1 MTGVARVEREIS
13 AQHCPVSGM
22 DRAASRTTPDTIFFG
37 LARPVLRPLT
47 WRAAEKNRARHRR
60 WRGRFA
66 VLDPA
71 RSIPGAPSCLLKIR
85 RKSCLS
91 NSISKNCAPSFAALR
106 TRTNCGRSKPNWRPR
121 WRNGIGSG
129 GRTADRLQARQ
140 ERGGGRGAPASL
152 PFAMA
157 VFGGLGAVEAGR
169 TRRARLKVD
178 PASGIN
184 ILSAH
189 PFFTRQALE
198 PERQAAAKFLII
210 LIQPRDSLIVA
221 RASVQPRPPFT
232 DQHSGGAWQ

>member
-1 MTGVARVEREIS
+1 MTGVARGEREIS

-37 LARPVLRPLT
+37 LARPVLHPLT

-91 NSISKNCAPSFAALR
+91 NSTSKNCAPSFAALR
-106 TRTNCGRSKPNWRPR
+106 TGRNCGRSKPNWQPR
-121 WRNGIGSG
+121 WRSATGSG
-129 GRTADRLQARQ
+129 ERGTDRSRRRQ
-140 ERGGGRGAPASL
+140 EHPRRGSASAVL

-157 VFGGLGAVEAGR
+157 VFRAFGAVEAEGA
-169 TRRARLKVD
+169 RRARLKVD
-178 PASGIN
+178 PVNGIN
-184 ILSAH
+184 ALSAH
-189 PFFTRQALE
+189 PFFTRQGPE
-198 PERQAAAKFLII
+198 PERQGAAKFLII
-210 LIQPRDSLIVA
+210 LIQPRDSLIVV
-221 RASVQPRPPFT
+221 RASIQPRPSFT
-232 DQHSGGAWQ
+232 DQHSGGAWR

>member
-1 MTGVARVEREIS
+1 MTGVARGEREIS

-37 LARPVLRPLT
+37 LARPVLHPLT

-71 RSIPGAPSCLLKIR
+71 RSIPGAASCLSKIR

-91 NSISKNCAPSFAALR
+91 NSISKNCAPSFAASR
-106 TRTNCGRSKPNWRPR
+106 TRTNCGRSKPNWKQR

-129 GRTADRLQARQ
+129 GRTADRPHGQQ
-140 ERGGGRGAPASL
+140 ERGGRRGAPASL

-157 VFGGLGAVEAGR
+157 GFGGLGAVEAGR

-189 PFFTRQALE
+189 HYFTRQVIGI
-198 PERQAAAKFLII
+198 ERQETHKSLII
-210 LIQPRDSLIVA
+210 ISHPRDSLIVPVA
-221 RASVQPRPPFT
+221 LDQPHQSSRSSQGDGTLP
-232 DQHSGGAWQ
+232 